1 MNRFGAPTTY
11 KRIVP
16 DRGCGFILKR
26 IYELTEAPGLLPRP
40 WPRKID
46 VYRNTRWYNRLGF
59 ASLLWS
65 SLIKDGLIES
75 DGGMQEY
82 KYCKYCC
89 YSFRRCFEVKTR
101 AAGRYERGRGYTVRY
116 HLTSKGRGV
125 LFDMMDRVNAKN
137 KTQPKLNTVGSVAKF
152 DEEKDVRELPH
163 SVKVN
168 KGCEYDFLK
177 NMTRTDLICEY
188 RNVAMEA
195 DHLDA
200 QLLAHE
206 FDIENVFASNT
217 INAAYS
223 NICAYRDALAK
234 EIERREKN
242 ETHDILKKEA
252 VDCAKLASD
261 YASEN
266 QKLRAEKDDLKERL
280 KKVTARL
287 EWLEHEI
294 AVAKAVLVEIIG

>member
-1 MNRFGAPTTY
+1 MNRYGCPTTY

-46 VYRNTRWYNRLGF
+46 VYLNTRWYNRPGF

-82 KYCKYCC
+82 KYCC
-89 YSFRRCFEVKTR
+89 YSFRRYFEVKTR
-101 AAGRYERGRGYTVRY
+101 AAGRYERGCGYTVRY

-137 KTQPKLNTVGSVAKF
+137 KTQPKPNTVGSVAKF
-152 DEEKDVRELPH
+152 DAKKDGRELPH

-168 KGCEYDFLK
+168 KGYEYDFLK
-177 NMTRTDLICEY
+177 NMTKTDLICEY
-188 RNVAMEA
+188 RNAAMEA
-195 DHLDA
+195 DRLNA
-200 QLLAHE
+200 LLL
-206 FDIENVFASNT
+206 ENENDFAIDT
-217 INAAYS
+217 RINATYS
-223 NICAYRDALAK
+223 INAEYNSVCAKRDALAR

-242 ETHDILKKEA
+242 ETHDILKKET
-252 VDCAKLASD
+252 VNCTNLAPD
-261 YASEN
+261 YIDEI
-266 QKLRAEKDDLKERL
+266 QKLRAEKDDLIERL
-280 KKVTARL
+280 KKIAACL
-287 EWLEHEI
+287 EWFNDEI
-294 AVAKAVLVEIIG
+294 SHILNNVLPRKM